1 MHNLQG
7 YDIRNIRYY
16 RTTNHHRF
24 SNSDRSWKP
33 HKRQTSLNTYQCQG
47 CGCDLNHAQV
57 VDAYLSGVEL
67 SHANLSGTNL
77 FKANLASAVLEKVN
91 LQNGI
96 LTYEKL
102 RNAIVTDSGLQKA
115 KLQEAEFAGSNFKKA
130 IMPDGTLIGK

>member
-1 MHNLQG
+1 MHNLRVYG
-7 YDIRNIRYY
+7 IENIRYY
-16 RTTNHHRF
+16 STTDYHRF
-24 SNSDRSWKP
+24 SNSDRSSKP
-33 HKRQTSLNTYQCQG
+33 HKRQSWLNTYQCQ
-47 CGCDLNHAQV
+47 GCDLNHAQV

-67 SHANLSGTNL
+67 SHANLRGTNL